1 MATTRLIAPR
11 LRFLVLFF
19 LGLAAAGCGSGF
31 KTVPVSGRLL
41 LNGEPLTDADATIVF
56 RPDASKG
63 NTLNLDFA
71 GTADEEGNYTLHY
84 GNGNS
89 GAAPGWYKV
98 AVVAMEPLQP
108 RRPPT
113 PEERKK
119 IRPGPSAHVRKSLI
133 DEKYKVPTSSGIEIE
148 VVESPA
154 ANAYDLSLMGPGKK

>member
-11 LRFLVLFF
+11 LRLLVFVC
-19 LGLAAAGCGSGF
+19 LGVGASGCGSGF
-31 KTVPVSGRLL
+31 KTVPVSGKLL
-41 LNGEPLTDADATIVF
+41 LNGVPLTDVDATIMF

-63 NTLNLDFA
+63 NTLSLDFA
-71 GTADEEGNYTLHY
+71 GTVDEEGNYSLHY

-108 RRPPT
+108 KRPPT

-133 DEKYKVPTSSGIEIE
+133 DEKYKFPTSSGIEIE

-154 ANAYDLSLMGPGKK
+154 ANAYDLNLLGPAKK